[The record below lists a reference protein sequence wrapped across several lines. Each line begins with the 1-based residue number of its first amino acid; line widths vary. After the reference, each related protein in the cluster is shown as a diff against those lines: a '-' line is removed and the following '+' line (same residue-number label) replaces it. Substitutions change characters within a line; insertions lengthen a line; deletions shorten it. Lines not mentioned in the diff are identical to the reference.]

1 MHNVATL
8 ASVLSILF
16 LSQAMNRAMGQSHN
30 VTVVDTDSSITV
42 SILKVSHFSYIDT
55 SNTSHFSTKAPVQ
68 ATRTY
73 ANTLL
78 TGHSKTVNQDVTT
91 SQIIVQPV
99 LRWV

>member
-16 LSQAMNRAMGQSHN
+16 VSQAMNRAMGQSHN
-30 VTVVDTDSSITV
+30 VTVLDTDSSITV
-42 SILKVSHFSYIDT
+42 RVKK
-55 SNTSHFSTKAPVQ
+55 TSHFPILILYLSTKAPVQ

-78 TGHSKTVNQDVTT
+78 MGHSKTVNQDVTM